1 MNAVYIHSRLWKYA
15 IKWLNTTSKPLNSSI
30 WVTLS
35 WCVKSSAFYHFI
47 LLSSGFKFTSLS
59 LSFPISCTASWIFAC
74 LAHEVTLVS
83 SIIYIH
89 IIIYLMIVIKIY
101 IVAPYY
107 WALSLF
113 KYLQILSNVVFLN
126 SCQ

>member
-1 MNAVYIHSRLWKYA
+1 MNAGFIHSRLWKYW
-15 IKWLNTTSKPLNSSI
+15 IKWLNTTSQTLNSSI
-30 WVTLS
+30 WVTQS
-35 WCVKSSAFYHFI
+35 WCVKSLDSYHFI
-47 LLSSGFKFTSLS
+47 LLSSGFKSTPLS

-83 SIIYIH
+83 SIIYFH
-89 IIIYLMIVIKIY
+89 IIIYPMIVIKIY

-107 WALSLF
+107 WASSLF